1 MKNIFF
7 QFHVK
12 TILLALLSF
21 SVLTLK
27 AGDIKV
33 KTGEA
38 KLTVSQNSYS
48 KLNLSNSFEKLSY
61 RTVKTEQGMYTELT
75 IPEYGNSNTIGDPKL
90 PMLKKLIEIPVGAT
104 PTVNIVSYTV
114 KDYKLSDYGILNKLI
129 PSQPSVSKDPKKKLP
144 DFKYNKA
151 TYEADQFN
159 ATDLVSVDVLG
170 IMRGERLAR
179 LNIAPVKYNPVTNT
193 IQVYND
199 IVVEVTFPGADV
211 VQTISMKKNSYSL
224 YFESMFGNQLLNYK
238 STVTAK
244 DTMTKYPVKYVIVA
258 DPMFQTALQPFI
270 QWKTKKGFTVVEA
283 YTNNVA
289 VGTTTTSIKSYLQG
303 LYNAG
308 TPSDPAPSFVLFV
321 GDIAQV
327 PAFTGNA
334 GSHVTD
340 LYYCE
345 YTGDYLPEVYYGRFS
360 ATNITELQPQID
372 KTLEYEKYLMPDPAF
387 LDECVMIAGQDP
399 SNGPLYGD
407 GQINYGTSTYFNTAH
422 GLTSHT
428 YLFAVSASSASQI
441 ISDISNGV
449 CMANYTAH
457 GSSSGWADPS
467 FSVSD
472 VASLTNNHKYPLMI
486 GNCCLTN
493 TYDSP
498 VCFGEALLRASGKG
512 ALGYIGGSN
521 SSYWDEDY
529 WWGCGYKTVVVNPT
543 YNASTLGAYD
553 RTFHDHGE
561 LFGEWYASQDQM
573 IFAGNLAVSQSG
585 SSSAEYYWEIY
596 CLMGDP
602 SLMIYYGVPPALTAT
617 YSPLIPVGSTSFT
630 VTTEPYAY
638 VAVSM
643 SGVLYGAALAD
654 ASGVAVVPLD
664 AMTIPGTA
672 DVVVTKQNR
681 APFINTVTVANPSGP
696 YVLYNTNV
704 LHDAAGNNNSQA
716 DFGETVTLDITLQ
729 NVGSASASG
738 VSAKLRTNDTYVTLT
753 DTTQTWGTVANGIT
767 STQNNAYSFNVANL
781 VPDQHSVPFTIVIT
795 DGSSNTW
802 TGSFNI
808 LLNAPD
814 LGIGTVTI
822 DDASGNGNGRLD
834 PGETV
839 NILISSTNAGHAPA
853 ANATSNLALVSG
865 AVTVNTGTDNL
876 GTLSSLTGTADAS
889 FSITVSSSAVIGSLV
904 TFDNTLASGAYF
916 VQKPVNLLI
925 GLVDEDWETGN
936 FTKFNWINGSNAWSI
951 DNVAPYEG
959 VYDAKS
965 DSITDQDSSTLR
977 ISFTVLT
984 SDTISFYKKVS
995 SEDGYDFLKFYID
1008 DVEKGS
1014 WSGTADGW
1022 GRIAVAV
1029 SPGIHTFKWSYEK
1042 DYSVSA
1048 GSDCAW
1054 IDYILFPPVVEVGT
1068 SVEDMNT
1075 DVTSMNCYPNPFSNE
1090 TAITYTLQKNS
1101 KVTLK
1106 VYNSV
1111 GQEIASLVN
1120 GETKQAGYYT
1130 TTLNAGQLH
1139 SGIYHCVLST
1149 DNKTIVRKLMILK

>member
-1 MKNIFF
+1 MKNIFSKL
-7 QFHVK
+7 HYSLL
-12 TILLALLSF
+12 LLALLSF
-21 SVLTLK
+21 SILTVN

-33 KTGEA
+33 KIGET
-38 KLTVSQNSYS
+38 KLTISQNSYT
-48 KLNLSNSFEKLSY
+48 KLNFSNSFEKLTY
-61 RTVKTEQGMYTELT
+61 KTVKTGQGMFTELT
-75 IPEYGNSNTIGDPKL
+75 IPEYGNSITIGDPKL
-90 PMLKKLIEIPVGAT
+90 PMLKKIIEIPVGAT

-114 KDYKLSDYGILNKLI
+114 KDYKLSDYGIQDKLI
-129 PSQPSVSKDPKKKLP
+129 PSQPSVSKDPRKTLP
-144 DFKYNKA
+144 DFKYNKS

-159 ATDLVSVDVLG
+159 TGDLVTVDVLG
-170 IMRGERLAR
+170 MMRGERLAR
-179 LNIAPVKYNPVTNT
+179 LNIAPVQYNPVTNT
-193 IQVYND
+193 IRVYND
-199 IVVEVTFPGADV
+199 IVVEITYPGADV
-211 VQTISMKKNSYSL
+211 AQTISMKKNSYSL
-224 YFESMFGNQLLNYK
+224 YFESMFDNQLLNYK
-238 STVTAK
+238 PVIAAK

-283 YTNNVA
+283 YTNNAA

-308 TPSDPAPSFVLFV
+308 TASDPAPSFVLFV
-321 GDIAQV
+321 GDVAQV

-334 GSHVTD
+334 GTHVTD

-360 ATNITELQPQID
+360 ATSVSELQPQID
-372 KTLEYEKYLMPDPAF
+372 KTLEYEKYLMPDPSY
-387 LDECVMIAGQDP
+387 LNQCVMIAGQDP
-399 SNGPLYGD
+399 TNGPLYGD
-407 GQINYGTSTYFNTAH
+407 GQINYGTTTYFNSAH

-428 YLFAVSASSASQI
+428 YLFAVSGSSASQI
-441 ISDISNGV
+441 ISDVSSGV

-457 GSSSGWADPS
+457 GSPDGWANPS
-467 FSVSD
+467 FGVAD
-472 VASLTNNHKYPLMI
+472 VATLANNHKYPLMI
-486 GNCCLTN
+486 GNCCLSN
-493 TYDSP
+493 KYDDA

-512 ALGYIGGSN
+512 AVGYIGGSN

-573 IFAGNLAVSQSG
+573 IFAGNLAVTQSG

-617 YSPLIPVGSTSFT
+617 YSPLIPLGSTSFT
-630 VTTEPYAY
+630 VNTEPYAY

-643 SGVLYGAALAD
+643 GGVLYGAALAN
-654 ASGVAVVPLD
+654 ASGVAVVPL
-664 AMTIPGTA
+664 AAISAPGTA
-672 DVVVTKQNR
+672 DVVATKQNR
-681 APFINTVTVANPSGP
+681 SPFISTVTVANPSGP
-696 YVLYNTNV
+696 YVLYNSNI
-704 LHDAAGNNNSQA
+704 LHDAAGNNNGQA
-716 DFGETVTLDITLQ
+716 DFGETVTLDIALQ
-729 NVGSASASG
+729 NVGSASAAG
-738 VSAKLRTNDTYVTLT
+738 VSAKLRTNDPYVTLT
-753 DTTQTWGTVANGIT
+753 DTTQSWGTVANGIT
-767 STQNNAYSFNVANL
+767 STQTNAYTFNVAGI

-839 NILISSTNAGHAPA
+839 NVIISNSNAGHASA

-865 AVTVNTGTDNL
+865 AVAVNTASANL
-876 GTLSSLTGTADAS
+876 GTLASLTGSANAS
-889 FSITVSSSAVIGSLV
+889 FSVTVNPSAVIGSLV
-904 TFDNTLASGAYF
+904 TLNNTLSSGAYS

-925 GLVDEDWETGN
+925 GLVDEDWETGT
-936 FTKFNWINGSNAWSI
+936 FTKFNWMNGTNSWSI
-951 DNVAPYEG
+951 DTVAPFEG

-965 DSITDQDSSTLR
+965 DSIGDSDSSSIR
-977 ISFTVLT
+977 ISFNVLT
-984 SDTISFYKKVS
+984 NDTISFYKKVS
-995 SEDGYDFLKFYID
+995 SEEGYDFLKFYID
-1008 DVEKGS
+1008 GVEKGS

-1022 GRIAVAV
+1022 GRVAVAV
-1029 SPGIHTFKWSYEK
+1029 SAGVHTFKWSYEK

-1048 GSDCAW
+1048 GSNCAW
-1054 IDYILFPPVVEVGT
+1054 IDYILFPPVVTVGT
-1068 SVEDMNT
+1068 SVEDMNA
-1075 DVTSMNCYPNPFSNE
+1075 DVASMNCFPNPFAIE
-1090 TAITYTLQKNS
+1090 TAIAYSLKQDS

-1111 GQEIASLVN
+1111 GQEIATLVN
-1120 GETKQAGYYT
+1120 GENKQAGYYT
-1130 TTLNAGQLH
+1130 TTLNAAQLH